1 MERELRGSKHPSS
14 REDSCDPGEIS
25 KILFHSLLSFL
36 SKKEGPVSKTEIKS
50 LLVESLNLVSGFRAE
65 WAEIRKFGKG
75 KLLVAYRNKVLVL
88 DAEETVNTI
97 LRLWDDT
104 LESRK

>member
-1 MERELRGSKHPSS
+1 MERELRESKNRSD
-14 REDSCDPGEIS
+14 RGDSCDPEEIS

-50 LLVESLNLVSGFRAE
+50 LLVESLNLVRGFRVE

-75 KLLVAYRNKVLVL
+75 KLLVAHRNKVLVL

-97 LRLWDDT
+97 LRLWNET